1 MAGPLPTPLTPDR
14 STRPWRL
21 IPVARFGAGGSWPD
35 WRCCCSATPRRFS
48 KRTTAP
54 RGGGCRLRSPVV
66 SSATAASPLSQPP
79 PPPPHPPPAAPHPPR
94 RGKRRVPRFGTWRW
108 CRRPPKPSTRTPCGK
123 IPPKSQDLYPCLTR
137 SRAPSPGGCW
147 RLQQRIRLTAAAVL
161 AGVGGRVRRLPLSS
175 RRASSVAGRP
185 TAAPK
190 APEPRASPCVLG

>member
-1 MAGPLPTPLTPDR
+1 MAGFCG
-14 STRPWRL
+14 
-21 IPVARFGAGGSWPD
+21 ARFGAGGSWPD

-54 RGGGCRLRSPVV
+54 RRGGCRLRSSVV
-66 SSATAASPLSQPP
+66 SSATAASPLLQPP
-79 PPPPHPPPAAPHPPR
+79 CRPPTPPPLLAPHPPR
-94 RGKRRVPRFGTWRW
+94 RGRRRVPCSGARAW

-123 IPPKSQDLYPCLTR
+123 IPPKSAAVCPCLTR

-175 RRASSVAGRP
+175 RRLSSVARRP